1 MMDTTCTLARSV
13 LAVSLAFGLGLP
25 AWAQEG
31 GFLEDAKGGLTLRNY
46 YFNRDFRDP
55 GAAKG
60 KVEEWAQGFIF
71 KFSSGYTPGL
81 IGFGLDGIALF
92 GVKLDSGGGTSGSEL
107 LPVHDDGRAADDYG
121 RAGLAAKLRM
131 SATEL
136 KVGELLP
143 DIPLLRYDDG
153 RLLPQTFRG
162 AMLDSREIEGLS
174 LQAGQYREVSLRHS
188 SDMQDLSAWAAPGVT
203 SDGFNYAG
211 AEYRFNQQRTLI
223 GAWHSQL
230 EDIYQQSYFNLLH
243 SQRVGEW
250 TLGANLGYFIDR
262 DDGQARIGDIQSRT
276 GYALLSASHSGHT
289 LYLGLQKV
297 SGDSQWM
304 SVYGSSGRT
313 LGNDMFNGNFSN
325 ADERSWQVR
334 YDYNFA
340 ALGVPGLLAM
350 VRYGHGENATTAAGS
365 NGKEWER
372 DAEVNYTFQSGAL
385 KNLNIRLNNA
395 TNRRSFNSD
404 LDQTRLIVSYPL
416 LQQACSNPSAC
427 AKMPFG

>member
-1 MMDTTCTLARSV
+1 MNTPHCILARSLAAASLV
-13 LAVSLAFGLGLP
+13 LGTGLP
-25 AWAQEG
+25 AWAEEG
-31 GFLEDAKGGLTLRNY
+31 GFFEDAKTDLVLRNY

-55 GAAKG
+55 GVAKS
-60 KVEEWAQGFIF
+60 KVEEWAQGFIL
-71 KFSSGYTPGL
+71 KFNSGYTPGVV
-81 IGFGLDGIALF
+81 GFGLDGIAMF
-92 GVKLDSGGGTSGSEL
+92 GVKLDSGRGTSGSEL
-107 LPVHDDGRAADDYG
+107 LPVHDDGRAADNYG
-121 RAGLAAKLRM
+121 RAGVAAKMRI

-162 AMLDSREIEGLS
+162 AMLDSREIAGLG
-174 LQAGQYREVSLRHS
+174 LQAGQYRSVSLRNS

-203 SDGFNYAG
+203 SDGFTYAG
-211 AEYRFNQQRTLI
+211 AEYRFNQQRTLV
-223 GAWHSQL
+223 GAWHAQL

-243 SQRVGEW
+243 KQPVGDW
-250 TLGANLGYFIDR
+250 VLGANLGYFIDK
-262 DDGQARIGDIQSRT
+262 DDGQARIGEIQSRT
-276 GYALLSASHSGHT
+276 AYALLSASTAGHT

-297 SGDSQWM
+297 SGDSPWM

-340 ALGVPGLLAM
+340 AMGVPGLLAM
-350 VRYGHGENATTAAGS
+350 VRYGHGENATTKAGS

-372 DAEVNYTFQSGAL
+372 DTEVGYTFQSGSL
-385 KNLNIRLNNA
+385 KNLSVRVNNA

-404 LDQTRLIVSYPL
+404 FDQTRVIVSYPL
-416 LQQACSNPSAC
+416 S
-427 AKMPFG
+427 F

>member
-1 MMDTTCTLARSV
+1 MMDTTCTLARSA

-25 AWAQEG
+25 AWADEG
-31 GFLEDAKGGLTLRNY
+31 GFFEGAKGGLTLRNY

-92 GVKLDSGGGTSGSEL
+92 GVKLDSGRGTSGSEL

-121 RAGLAAKLRM
+121 RAGLAAKLRI

-276 GYALLSASHSGHT
+276 GYALLSASHIGHT

-416 LQQACSNPSAC
+416 TL
-427 AKMPFG
+427 

>member
-1 MMDTTCTLARSV
+1 MNTPHCILARS
-13 LAVSLAFGLGLP
+13 LAAASLALGTGLP
-25 AWAQEG
+25 AWAEEG
-31 GFLEDAKGGLTLRNY
+31 GFFEDAKTDLVLRNY

-55 GAAKG
+55 GAAKS
-60 KVEEWAQGFIF
+60 KVEEWAQGFIL
-71 KFSSGYTPGL
+71 KFNSGYTPGVV
-81 IGFGLDGIALF
+81 GFGLDGIAMF
-92 GVKLDSGGGTSGSEL
+92 GVKLDSGRGTSGSEL
-107 LPVHDDGRAADDYG
+107 LPVHDDGRAADNYG
-121 RAGLAAKLRM
+121 RAGVAAKMRI

-162 AMLDSREIEGLS
+162 AMLDSREIAGLG
-174 LQAGQYREVSLRHS
+174 LQAGQYRSVSLRNS

-203 SDGFNYAG
+203 SDGFTYAG

-223 GAWHSQL
+223 GAWHAQL

-243 SQRVGEW
+243 KQPVGDW
-250 TLGANLGYFIDR
+250 VLGANLGYFIDK
-262 DDGQARIGDIQSRT
+262 DDGQARIGEIQSRT
-276 GYALLSASHSGHT
+276 AYALLSASTAGHT

-297 SGDSQWM
+297 SGDSPWM

-325 ADERSWQVR
+325 ADERSWQLR

-340 ALGVPGLLAM
+340 AMGVPGLLAM
-350 VRYGHGENATTAAGS
+350 VRYGHGENATTKAGS

-372 DAEVNYTFQSGAL
+372 DTEVGYTFQSGSL
-385 KNLNIRLNNA
+385 KNLSVRVNNA

-404 LDQTRLIVSYPL
+404 FDQTRVIVSYPL
-416 LQQACSNPSAC
+416 S
-427 AKMPFG
+427 F

>member
-1 MMDTTCTLARSV
+1 MNTPHCILARS
-13 LAVSLAFGLGLP
+13 LAAASLALGTGLP
-25 AWAQEG
+25 AWAEDG
-31 GFLEDAKGGLTLRNY
+31 GFFKDAKTDLVLRNY

-55 GAAKG
+55 GAAKS
-60 KVEEWAQGFIF
+60 KVEEWAQGFIL
-71 KFSSGYTPGL
+71 KFNSGYTPGL
-81 IGFGLDGIALF
+81 VGFGLDGIAMF
-92 GVKLDSGGGTSGSEL
+92 GVKLDSGRGTSGSEL
-107 LPVHDDGRAADDYG
+107 LPVHDDGRAADNYG
-121 RAGLAAKLRM
+121 RAGVAAKMRI

-162 AMLDSREIEGLS
+162 AMLDSREIAGLG
-174 LQAGQYREVSLRHS
+174 LQAGQYRSVSLRNS

-203 SDGFNYAG
+203 SDGFTYAG
-211 AEYRFNQQRTLI
+211 AEYRFNQQRTLV
-223 GAWHSQL
+223 GAWHAQL

-243 SQRVGEW
+243 KQPVGDW
-250 TLGANLGYFIDR
+250 VLGANLGYFIDK
-262 DDGQARIGDIQSRT
+262 DDGQARIGEIQSRT
-276 GYALLSASHSGHT
+276 AYALLSASTAGHT

-297 SGDSQWM
+297 SGDSPWM

-340 ALGVPGLLAM
+340 AMGVPGLLAM
-350 VRYGHGENATTAAGS
+350 VRYGHGENATTKAGS

-372 DAEVNYTFQSGAL
+372 DTEVGYTFQSGSL
-385 KNLNIRLNNA
+385 KNLSVRVNNA

-404 LDQTRLIVSYPL
+404 FDQTRVIVSYPL
-416 LQQACSNPSAC
+416 S
-427 AKMPFG
+427 F

>member
-1 MMDTTCTLARSV
+1 MNTPHCILARS
-13 LAVSLAFGLGLP
+13 LAAASLALGTGLP
-25 AWAQEG
+25 AWAEDG
-31 GFLEDAKGGLTLRNY
+31 GFFEDAKTDLVLRNY

-55 GAAKG
+55 GAAKS
-60 KVEEWAQGFIF
+60 KVEEWAQGFIL
-71 KFSSGYTPGL
+71 KFNSGYTPGL
-81 IGFGLDGIALF
+81 VGFGLDGIAMF
-92 GVKLDSGGGTSGSEL
+92 GVKLDSGRGTSGSEL
-107 LPVHDDGRAADDYG
+107 LPVHDDGRAADNYG
-121 RAGLAAKLRM
+121 RAGVAAKMRI

-162 AMLDSREIEGLS
+162 AMLDSREIAGLG
-174 LQAGQYREVSLRHS
+174 LQAGQYRSVSLRNS

-203 SDGFNYAG
+203 SDGFTYAG
-211 AEYRFNQQRTLI
+211 AEYRFNQQRTLV
-223 GAWHSQL
+223 GAWHAQL

-243 SQRVGEW
+243 KQPVGDW
-250 TLGANLGYFIDR
+250 VLGANLGYFIDK
-262 DDGQARIGDIQSRT
+262 DDGQARIGEIQSRT
-276 GYALLSASHSGHT
+276 AYALLSASTAGHT

-297 SGDSQWM
+297 SGDSPWM

-340 ALGVPGLLAM
+340 AMGVPGLLAM
-350 VRYGHGENATTAAGS
+350 VRYGHGENATTKAGS

-372 DAEVNYTFQSGAL
+372 DTEVGYTFQSGSL
-385 KNLNIRLNNA
+385 KNLSVRVNNA

-404 LDQTRLIVSYPL
+404 FDQTRVIVSYPL
-416 LQQACSNPSAC
+416 S
-427 AKMPFG
+427 F

>member
-1 MMDTTCTLARSV
+1 MNTPHCILARS
-13 LAVSLAFGLGLP
+13 LAAASLALGTGLP
-25 AWAQEG
+25 AWAEDG
-31 GFLEDAKGGLTLRNY
+31 GFFEDAKTDLVLRNY

-55 GAAKG
+55 GAAKS
-60 KVEEWAQGFIF
+60 KVEEWAQGFIL
-71 KFSSGYTPGL
+71 KFNSGYTPGVV
-81 IGFGLDGIALF
+81 GFGLDGIAMF
-92 GVKLDSGGGTSGSEL
+92 GVKLDSGRGTSGSEL
-107 LPVHDDGRAADDYG
+107 LPVHDDGRAADNYG
-121 RAGLAAKLRM
+121 RAGVAAKMRI

-162 AMLDSREIEGLS
+162 AMLDSREIAGLG
-174 LQAGQYREVSLRHS
+174 LQAGQYRSVSLRNS

-203 SDGFNYAG
+203 SDGFTYAG

-223 GAWHSQL
+223 GAWHAQL

-243 SQRVGEW
+243 KQPVGDW
-250 TLGANLGYFIDR
+250 VLGANLGYFIDK
-262 DDGQARIGDIQSRT
+262 DDGQARIGEIRSRT
-276 GYALLSASHSGHT
+276 AYALLSASTAGHT

-297 SGDSQWM
+297 SGDSPWM

-325 ADERSWQVR
+325 ADERSWQLR

-340 ALGVPGLLAM
+340 AMGVPGLLAM
-350 VRYGHGENATTAAGS
+350 VRYGHGENATTKAGS

-372 DAEVNYTFQSGAL
+372 DTEVGYTFQNGSL
-385 KNLNIRLNNA
+385 KNLSVRVNNA
-395 TNRRSFNSD
+395 TNRRSFNGD
-404 LDQTRLIVSYPL
+404 FDQTRVIVSYPL
-416 LQQACSNPSAC
+416 S
-427 AKMPFG
+427 F

>member
-1 MMDTTCTLARSV
+1 MNTPHCILARS
-13 LAVSLAFGLGLP
+13 LAAASLALGTGLP
-25 AWAQEG
+25 AWAEDG
-31 GFLEDAKGGLTLRNY
+31 GFFKDAKTDLVLRNY

-55 GAAKG
+55 GAAKS
-60 KVEEWAQGFIF
+60 KVEEWAQGFIL
-71 KFSSGYTPGL
+71 KFNSGYTPGL
-81 IGFGLDGIALF
+81 VGFGLDGIAMF
-92 GVKLDSGGGTSGSEL
+92 GVKLDSGRGTSGSEL
-107 LPVHDDGRAADDYG
+107 LPVHGDGRAADNYG
-121 RAGLAAKLRM
+121 RAGVAAKMRI

-162 AMLDSREIEGLS
+162 AMLDSREIAGLG
-174 LQAGQYREVSLRHS
+174 LQAGQYRSVSLRNS
-188 SDMQDLSAWAAPGVT
+188 SDMQDLSAWAAPGVR
-203 SDGFNYAG
+203 SDGFTYAG

-223 GAWHSQL
+223 GAWHAQL

-243 SQRVGEW
+243 KQPVGDW
-250 TLGANLGYFIDR
+250 VLGANLGYFIDK
-262 DDGQARIGDIQSRT
+262 DDGQARIGEIQSRT
-276 GYALLSASHSGHT
+276 AYALLSASTAGHT

-297 SGDSQWM
+297 SGDSPWM

-340 ALGVPGLLAM
+340 AMGVPGLLAM
-350 VRYGHGENATTAAGS
+350 VRYGHGENATTKAGS

-372 DAEVNYTFQSGAL
+372 DTEVGYTFQSGSL
-385 KNLNIRLNNA
+385 KNLSVRVNNA

-404 LDQTRLIVSYPL
+404 FDQTRVIVSYPL
-416 LQQACSNPSAC
+416 S
-427 AKMPFG
+427 F

>member
-1 MMDTTCTLARSV
+1 MNTPHCILARS
-13 LAVSLAFGLGLP
+13 LAAASLALGTGLP
-25 AWAQEG
+25 AWAEEG
-31 GFLEDAKGGLTLRNY
+31 GFFDDAKTDLVLRNY

-55 GAAKG
+55 GAAKS
-60 KVEEWAQGFIF
+60 KVEEWAQGFIL
-71 KFSSGYTPGL
+71 KFNSGYTPGL
-81 IGFGLDGIALF
+81 VGFGLDGIAMF
-92 GVKLDSGGGTSGSEL
+92 GVKLDSGRGTSGSEL
-107 LPVHDDGRAADDYG
+107 LPVHDDGRAADNYG
-121 RAGLAAKLRM
+121 RAGVAAKMRI

-162 AMLDSREIEGLS
+162 AMLDSREIAGLG
-174 LQAGQYREVSLRHS
+174 LQAGQYRSVSLRNS
-188 SDMQDLSAWAAPGVT
+188 SDMQDLSAWAAPGVA
-203 SDGFNYAG
+203 SDGFTYAG
-211 AEYRFNQQRTLI
+211 AEYRFNQQRTLV
-223 GAWHSQL
+223 GAWHAQL

-243 SQRVGEW
+243 KQSVGDW
-250 TLGANLGYFIDR
+250 VLGANLGYFIDK
-262 DDGQARIGDIQSRT
+262 DDGQARIGEIRSRT
-276 GYALLSASHSGHT
+276 AYALLSASTAGHT

-297 SGDSQWM
+297 SGDSPWM

-340 ALGVPGLLAM
+340 AMGVPGLLAM
-350 VRYGHGENATTAAGS
+350 VRYGHGENATTKAGS

-372 DAEVNYTFQSGAL
+372 DTEVGYTFQSGSL
-385 KNLNIRLNNA
+385 KNLSVRVNNA

-404 LDQTRLIVSYPL
+404 FDQTRVIVSYPL
-416 LQQACSNPSAC
+416 S
-427 AKMPFG
+427 F

>member
-1 MMDTTCTLARSV
+1 MNTPHCILARS
-13 LAVSLAFGLGLP
+13 LAAASLALGTGLP
-25 AWAQEG
+25 AWAEDG
-31 GFLEDAKGGLTLRNY
+31 GFFEDAKTDLVLRNY

-55 GAAKG
+55 GAAKS
-60 KVEEWAQGFIF
+60 KVEEWAQGFIL
-71 KFSSGYTPGL
+71 KFNSGYTPGVV
-81 IGFGLDGIALF
+81 GFGLDGIAMF
-92 GVKLDSGGGTSGSEL
+92 GVKLDSGRGTSGSEL
-107 LPVHDDGRAADDYG
+107 LPVHDDGRAADNYG
-121 RAGLAAKLRM
+121 RAGVAAKMRI

-162 AMLDSREIEGLS
+162 AMLDSREIAGLG
-174 LQAGQYREVSLRHS
+174 LQAGQYRSVSLRNS

-203 SDGFNYAG
+203 SDGFTYAG

-223 GAWHSQL
+223 GAWHAQL

-243 SQRVGEW
+243 KQPVGDW
-250 TLGANLGYFIDR
+250 VLGANLGYFIDK
-262 DDGQARIGDIQSRT
+262 DDGQARIGEIQSRT
-276 GYALLSASHSGHT
+276 AYALLSASTAGHT

-297 SGDSQWM
+297 SGDSPWM

-340 ALGVPGLLAM
+340 AMGVPGLLAM
-350 VRYGHGENATTAAGS
+350 VRYGHGENATTKAGS

-372 DAEVNYTFQSGAL
+372 DTEVGYTFQSGSL
-385 KNLNIRLNNA
+385 KNLSVRVNNA

-404 LDQTRLIVSYPL
+404 FDQTRVIVSYPL
-416 LQQACSNPSAC
+416 S
-427 AKMPFG
+427 F